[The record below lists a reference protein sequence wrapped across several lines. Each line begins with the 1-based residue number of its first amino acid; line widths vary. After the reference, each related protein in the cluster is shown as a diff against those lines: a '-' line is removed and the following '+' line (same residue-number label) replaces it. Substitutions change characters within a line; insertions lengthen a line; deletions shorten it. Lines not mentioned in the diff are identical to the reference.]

1 MPLEPHLRKTNHIA
15 SRYLIVI
22 LGLTLISG
30 CLSPIALNKAVVAYN
45 RSINEIVAHELLL
58 NIARVRHRHPV
69 KFTAVSSIAAT
80 FNFQMNAGA
89 TPPLGA
95 ISSGQGL
102 APVFGGSVSE
112 NPTITIVP
120 LDGEEFNQRVLT
132 PFSEDKFFQ
141 LYQKGTDIGLL
152 IRLMAS
158 ELRFNEAD
166 KERTLQNRPLHGTGY
181 EEFRRRVLHLTALNQ
196 SHNLYIQPVLVEQI
210 ITLPAKS
217 MESSESVINAMEMGY
232 RWIENGDQGTLNRN
246 VVGRNVIS
254 NYKISI
260 LSEEERNDLYLYTN
274 TLPENEIYVDIR
286 PGHEGG
292 DYPFRGVIRLRPFLA
307 MLGFL
312 AMGITEEVEYPV
324 EKDERSGPI
333 RLNPVKTMDVI
344 EASSTPKNS
353 AFSINYEDKV
363 YSILSGESPQAIW
376 NREAFSLLN
385 QLYELSVDPTEFA
398 RPAPAITISK

>member
-1 MPLEPHLRKTNHIA
+1 MLSESHFGKSNHIA
-15 SRYLIVI
+15 PHFLIFI
-22 LGLTLISG
+22 LSLVLLSG
-30 CLSPIALNKAVVAYN
+30 CLSPVALHKAVVSYN

-58 NIARVRHRHPV
+58 NIARARHRHPV

-80 FNFQMNAGA
+80 FNFQVSAGA

-95 ISSGQGL
+95 LIGGQGL

-158 ELRFNEAD
+158 ELRTD
-166 KERTLQNRPLHGTGY
+166 KTGKKRIFQNRPMHGTGY

-196 SHNLYIQPVLVEQI
+196 SHNLYIQPVVVEQI

-217 MESSESVINAMEMGY
+217 MESSESVINAMEMGF
-232 RWIENGDQGTLNRN
+232 RWIENGDKGTLNRG
-246 VVGRNVIS
+246 VVGRTVIS
-254 NYKISI
+254 NYEITI

-274 TLPENEIYVDIR
+274 TLPENDIFVDIR

-312 AMGITEEVEYPV
+312 ALGITEEAEYPV
-324 EKDERSGPI
+324 EKDARSGPI

-344 EASSTPKNS
+344 EGSNTPKNA
-353 AFSINYEDKV
+353 AFSINYEGNV
-363 YSILSGESPQAIW
+363 YSILSGEGPDAVW

-385 QLYELSVDPTEFA
+385 QLYELSVDPSDFA
-398 RPAPAITISK
+398 KPAPAITISK

>member
-1 MPLEPHLRKTNHIA
+1 MSLKPHLRKTNHIA
-15 SRYLIVI
+15 SRYLIVT
-22 LGLTLISG
+22 LGLMLISG
-30 CLSPIALNKAVVAYN
+30 CLSPIALHKAVVSYN

-80 FNFQMNAGA
+80 FNFQMSAGA

-95 ISSGQGL
+95 LTGGQGL

-112 NPTITIVP
+112 NPTITIIP

-132 PFSEDKFFQ
+132 PFSEVKFFQ

-158 ELRFNEAD
+158 ELRAD
-166 KERTLQNRPLHGTGY
+166 KTGKQEILQNRPMHGTGY
-181 EEFRRRVLHLTALNQ
+181 KEFRRQVLHLTALDQ
-196 SHNLYIQPVLVEQI
+196 SQDLYIQPIVVEQI

-232 RWIENGDQGTLNRN
+232 RWIENGDKGTLIRD
-246 VVGRNVIS
+246 VVGRTVIS
-254 NYKISI
+254 NYEITI

-274 TLPENEIYVDIR
+274 TLPENDIFVDIR

-292 DYPFRGVIRLRPFLA
+292 EYPFRGVIRLRPFLA

-312 AMGITEEVEYPV
+312 ALGITEEVEYLV
-324 EKDERSGPI
+324 KKDERSGSV
-333 RLNPVKTMDVI
+333 RHNPVKTMDVI
-344 EASSTPKNS
+344 ETSNTQKNA
-353 AFSINYEDKV
+353 AFSINYEGKV
-363 YSILSGESPQAIW
+363 YSILSGEDPQAVW

-398 RPAPAITISK
+398 RPAPVITISK

>member
-1 MPLEPHLRKTNHIA
+1 MGPYFGKAKHTA
-15 SRYLIVI
+15 SRFLILV
-22 LGLTLISG
+22 LGLALLSG
-30 CLSPIALNKAVVAYN
+30 CLSPIALNKAVVSYN

-58 NIARVRHRHPV
+58 NLARVRHRHPV

-80 FNFQMNAGA
+80 FNFQVNAGA

-95 ISSGQGL
+95 LTGGQGL
-102 APVFGGSVSE
+102 APIFGGSVSE

-158 ELRFNEAD
+158 ELRAD
-166 KERTLQNRPLHGTGY
+166 KTGREQILQNRPRHGTGY
-181 EEFRRRVLHLTALNQ
+181 EEFRQRTLHLTALNQ
-196 SHNLYIQPVLVEQI
+196 SHNLYIQPVVVEQV
-210 ITLPAKS
+210 ITLPTKS
-217 MESSESVINAMEMGY
+217 MESSESIINAMELGY

-246 VVGRNVIS
+246 VVGRTIIS
-254 NYKISI
+254 NYKISV
-260 LSEEERNDLYLYTN
+260 LSEEERNHLYLYTN
-274 TLPENEIYVDIR
+274 TLPDNDIYVDIR
-286 PGHEGG
+286 PGHKGG

-307 MLGFL
+307 ILGFL
-312 AMGITEEVEYPV
+312 ALGITEEVEYPV
-324 EKDERSGPI
+324 EKDERSGPV

-344 EASSTPKNS
+344 EVSNTPKNA
-353 AFSINYEDKV
+353 AFSINYEGKV